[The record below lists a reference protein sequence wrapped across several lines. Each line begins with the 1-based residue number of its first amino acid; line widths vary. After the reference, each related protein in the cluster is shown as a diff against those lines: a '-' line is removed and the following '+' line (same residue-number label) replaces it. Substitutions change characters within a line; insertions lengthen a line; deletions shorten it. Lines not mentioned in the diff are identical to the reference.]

1 MLKKK
6 RNYKKE
12 YKAFHSKPK
21 QRKLRS
27 LRNKARR
34 IKKLKVGDSRE
45 VDHRKPLS
53 KGGSNASKNLNV
65 TSRSKNRRKAAS

>member
-1 MLKKK
+1 MKK

-12 YKAFHSKPK
+12 YKAFHAKPK

-34 IKKLKVGDSRE
+34 LMKLKVGDHRE
-45 VDHRKPLS
+45 VDHKQPLS
-53 KGGSNASKNLNV
+53 KGGSNANTNLRI
-65 TSRSKNRRKAAS
+65 TSRSKNRRKGAS

>member
-1 MLKKK
+1 MKK

-34 IKKLKVGDSRE
+34 IKKLKVGDHRE
-45 VDHRKPLS
+45 VDHKQPLS
-53 KGGSNASKNLNV
+53 KGGSNANTNLRI
-65 TSRSKNRRKAAS
+65 TSRSKNRRKGAS